1 MLRPLY
7 DYAMR
12 YQLLPP
18 PGMVKKTVK
27 AWVCLGANGTF
38 LGVRQDGEDEY
49 FCPDGGSL
57 THGDKCNV
65 LVEKYEIV
73 FWKEVQQEEIESNEE
88 NKKPQRKMLKHQFYL
103 DSLQLAAQKV
113 PELSTCVRLLEDEI
127 CCEQVRQELIRL
139 KIKPSD
145 TVSFEIA
152 GTPIVEIPKVQ
163 EWWREFRQ
171 QFARHGAAES
181 LCLITGE
188 RTTPVATLPPIK
200 GLLQVGGHGR
210 GDALFCFDKPAFCSY
225 GLKQSANAPVSSE
238 AIDAVKAALDHLM
251 SSETLSPTLA
261 GMRFVHWFDCYV
273 PAECDP
279 MQQALEGDPKNQE
292 TEQQTEDDDG
302 YDDDEEFDE
311 TVEAPSN
318 PDAKRD
324 IAAKRI
330 ESIESGAATTTIPAS
345 TQYYILLLSGVTG
358 RVMVRSYDHGNYGE
372 LEESIQQ
379 WRNDLQMV
387 DLGGTGFTKINS
399 LKAMMIR
406 LMPRQKS
413 EKNVFK
419 RMDKELSGITPAVL
433 HAILTDS
440 MLPDSVA
447 VRALRY
453 IRNQMASASEEDKHA
468 PVPNAMCCQWLKVW
482 LIRKNNRKE
491 GVIEAMYQAEN
502 TNVAYRCGAWVAV
515 YASMQQFAMR
525 DVQAGIV
532 QRYYA
537 SACQMPALVLGQ
549 LSILSVP
556 HQDKIKGDYLKMYLE
571 MLDKVTCDIGEIPT
585 MLNLEQQAYFALG
598 YRQMTAELNRKLNE
612 LRKLKKEQKAAAETD
627 EEE

>member
-1 MLRPLY
+1 MLKPLY

-12 YQLLPP
+12 YQLMPP

-27 AWVCLGANGTF
+27 AWVCLGARGTF
-38 LGVRQDGEDEY
+38 LGIRPDGEEEC
-49 FCPDGGSL
+49 FCPSIGSL
-57 THGDKCNV
+57 ANGKDKCNV
-65 LVEKYEIV
+65 LVEKCEIV
-73 FWKEVQQEEIESNEE
+73 FGN
-88 NKKPQRKMLKHQFYL
+88 NTLKHRFFL
-103 DSLQLAAQKV
+103 DSLHQAARKV
-113 PELSTCVRLLEDEI
+113 PEAEACVQLLEDEVR
-127 CCEQVRQELIRL
+127 CEQVRQELMRL

-145 TVSFEIA
+145 RVSFEV
-152 GTPIVEIPKVQ
+152 GGMPIVEIPAVQ
-163 EWWREFRQ
+163 EWWREYRK
-171 QFARHGAAES
+171 QFMQHGAAES

-225 GLKQSANAPVSSE
+225 GFKQSANAPVSAE
-238 AIDAVKAALDHLM
+238 AIDAVTSALDHLM
-251 SSETLSPTLA
+251 SDASLAPTLA

-273 PAECDP
+273 PPECDP
-279 MQQALEGDPKNQE
+279 MKQAMDGDSEDQE
-292 TEQQTEDDDG
+292 SEQMEDADE
-302 YDDDEEFDE
+302 YDDDVIDE
-311 TVEAPSN
+311 PAEVLSN
-318 PDAKRD
+318 PDAERL
-324 IAAKRI
+324 IPAQRI
-330 ESIESGAATTTIPAS
+330 ESIESGAATTAIPAS

-358 RVMVRSYDHGNYGE
+358 RVMVRSYDHGNYGA
-372 LEESIQQ
+372 LEKCIQQ

-387 DLGGTGFTKINS
+387 NRGGTGLVKINS

-406 LMPRQKS
+406 LMPKRKK
-413 EKNVFK
+413 ERNVFE

-453 IRNQMASASEEDKHA
+453 IRSQMVSTSEEDKHA
-468 PVPNAMCCQWLKVW
+468 PVPDAMCCQWLKAW

-502 TNVAYRCGAWVAV
+502 MNVAYRCGAWVAV

-525 DVQAGIV
+525 DVKAGIV

-537 SACQMPALVLGQ
+537 SACQTPALVLGQ
-549 LSILSVP
+549 LSIRSVP
-556 HQDKIKGDYLKMYLE
+556 HQDKIKGNYLKMYQE
-571 MLDKVTCDIGEIPT
+571 MLDEVTCDMKEIPA
-585 MLNLEQQAYFALG
+585 MLNLEQQSYFALG
-598 YRQMTAELNRKLNE
+598 YRQMTAALNKKLHE
-612 LRKLKKEQKAAAETD
+612 LRKQQKETVSDMD

>member
-171 QFARHGAAES
+171 QFAQHGAAES

-188 RTTPVATLPPIK
+188 KTMPVATLPPIK

-225 GLKQSANAPVSSE
+225 GLKQSANAPVSAE

-279 MQQALEGDPKNQE
+279 MQQALDGDPKNQG

-330 ESIESGAATTTIPAS
+330 ESIESGAATIAIPAS

-468 PVPNAMCCQWLKVW
+468 PVPDAMCCQWLKVW

-598 YRQMTAELNRKLNE
+598 YRQMTAELNRKRNE
-612 LRKLKKEQKAAAETD
+612 LWKLKKEQKAAAETD